1 MNQNIKSHLGQI
13 LVSLAGIGTELL
25 GQAPAETAAPAV
37 TGEPTDQQPT
47 RTRKARTAAA
57 AAPVTEPVT
66 QPPVEPKTE
75 TPAPAAL
82 PADGPKGKTWEELKE
97 IGRPMVMGVK
107 NPDGSWKNEP
117 QGTAL
122 KALVDKY
129 LPEDQKG
136 QGLKALANFP
146 QHHED
151 FMRDVEASLI

>member
-1 MNQNIKSHLGQI
+1 MNQNIKYHLGQI
-13 LVSLAGIGTELL
+13 LISLAGIGTELL
-25 GQAPAETAAPAV
+25 GSAPAEIAAPAV

-47 RTRKARTAAA
+47 RTRKARTAVASA
-57 AAPVTEPVT
+57 ETKTET
-66 QPPVEPKTE
+66 QPSGETKTE
-75 TPAPAAL
+75 TPASTIP

-136 QGLKALANFP
+136 QGLKSLANFP